1 MVKTK
6 RKQLIAFNDLKRR
19 IITPGFC
26 TLCGACEA
34 ACPVHAIKIEEN
46 KIHSILDCSK
56 ALDLCPIC
64 YDICPHSEALLLEAM
79 GFVAEAPFRR
89 SNLGYYRK
97 IVLAQATERR
107 LRELSHS
114 GGVVTSLLMHL
125 IANKTVDS
133 AVVSEAEPQVSLKLR
148 PSVALVPDD
157 ILSSVD
163 SKFSPSSVAKA
174 FGKAVYEYGKAN
186 IAFVGIPC
194 HVLALRKLEA
204 WQHKFAENLKIVIGL
219 FCLWTFSLEHL
230 LEYLSSAYHIKP
242 SDIKK
247 IDLQKEYVVDT
258 TKGTIRIPLSEV
270 KPHILNSCRTCV
282 DFTSELADISVGG
295 AHPLE
300 DWSIVIIRTKQ
311 GEDVFN
317 DAVKHGVIRT
327 KNIDEEP
334 DVFAHT
340 VEMAIH
346 KEKIALEEV
355 KRLRETNRPFPP
367 VTDRLFMFLPRET
380 ALFSSLKVEDVMT
393 KKVMSVP
400 PTITVSQLSEVIT
413 RHHHMGYPVTN
424 EQKELIGI
432 VTFEDAAKVPKEKKD
447 EVLIND
453 IVRRKLVV
461 AYPDESV
468 LEAIERMIA
477 HKIGRILVVDRKN
490 PKTLSGILTR
500 TDIMHVLK
508 WPMKAT

>member
-1 MVKTK
+1 MKAK
-6 RKQLIAFNDLKRR
+6 RKQLIAFNDLKRK

-34 ACPVHAIKIEEN
+34 ACPVHAIKIKEN
-46 KIHSILDCSK
+46 KIHSILDCSE

-79 GFVAEAPFRR
+79 GFVTEAPFRR

-97 IVLAQATERR
+97 IVLAQATEHR

-125 IANKTVDS
+125 IAKGIVDS
-133 AVVSEAEPQVSLKLR
+133 AVVSEAEPQVPLKLK
-148 PSVALVPDD
+148 PSIGLVPDD

-163 SKFSPSSVAKA
+163 SKFFPSSVAHA

-204 WQHKFAENLKIVIGL
+204 WQHKLADNLKIVIGL
-219 FCLWTFSLEHL
+219 FCLWTFSLGYL
-230 LEYLSSAYHIKP
+230 LEYLSSTYHIEA
-242 SDIKK
+242 SDIKR

-270 KPHILNSCRTCV
+270 KPHILNSCRTCG

-295 AHPLE
+295 AYPLE
-300 DWSIVIIRTKQ
+300 DWSTVIIRTKH

-317 DAVKHGVIRT
+317 DAVKHGAIRT
-327 KNIDEEP
+327 MSIDKKP
-334 DVFAHT
+334 DVFTHT

-346 KEKIALEEV
+346 KKRLALEEV
-355 KRLRETNRPFPP
+355 KRLRATNRPVPP
-367 VTDRLFMFLPRET
+367 ITDRLLMFLPRET
-380 ALFSSLKVEDVMT
+380 ALFTSLKVEDVMT
-393 KKVMSVP
+393 KKVMAVP
-400 PTITVSQLSEVIT
+400 PTITVSQFLEVMT
-413 RHHHMGYPVTN
+413 KHHHMGYPVMN
-424 EQKELIGI
+424 ERKELTGI
-432 VTFEDAAKVPKEKKD
+432 VTFEDAAKVPKKKKD
-447 EVLIND
+447 KVLIND
-453 IVRRKLVV
+453 IVHRKLVV

-490 PKTLSGILTR
+490 PKNLCGILTR
-500 TDIMHVLK
+500 TDVMHVLK
-508 WPMKAT
+508 WPMKTK